1 LCYQLRDP
9 TPNSAEL
16 IKTGAPD
23 GGLEWYFKLSNGT
36 EWGWQAKYTFDI
48 DVLLK
53 LMEKSLKTV
62 VEKRPRCRRLTF
74 CIPFDLSDQP
84 EPGKRRGARQKFE
97 DRQKSW
103 RERIPGARQV
113 RIELWAEGDLLEKL
127 SGHPNQRGITWFFW
141 SEDIFTPDW
150 CKKRLN
156 VTLQAAGDRYT
167 PELHVDLPVAF
178 SLEGLS
184 HSDLYWSRYR
194 RYRAQVLKLA
204 ERLEPRRRTGL
215 GVTPQLRDLARAL
228 HTWREVATESV
239 RLPDRLDRQ
248 SLLNAT
254 NGALDAISTSYP
266 DVPDSPRKKLTE
278 KQQRLRDRKS
288 SLRYDLQLLESG
300 LSELASFLES
310 PASTAAEYGTLLLTG
325 DAGQGKT
332 HLFCDTGKQA
342 IEAGRPA
349 VVLLGGQFP
358 GRNVWSAIAAQFGV
372 GDIGSEALAGGMQAA
387 AEASGSPFLLF
398 IDALNEAAEPEAW
411 QEELPA
417 LLAELSNKPWIDVG
431 LSVRSSFLRVVLPDG
446 DRLPKLARVDHP
458 GFRGRE
464 LEATERFFDHFGI
477 QQPRV
482 PLLTPEFT
490 NPLFLKLY
498 CEGLKGLGLTAPLT
512 VSRIFRMCSHGTLS
526 GRNDESSRSSSS
538 ILTLNQ

>member
-1 LCYQLRDP
+1 
-9 TPNSAEL
+9 
-16 IKTGAPD
+16 
-23 GGLEWYFKLSNGT
+23 
-36 EWGWQAKYTFDI
+36 
-48 DVLLK
+48 
-53 LMEKSLKTV
+53 MEKALKTV
-62 VEKRPRCRRLTF
+62 VAKRPRCRRLPF
-74 CIPFDLSDQP
+74 GIPLDSSDKP

-167 PELHVDLPVAF
+167 PELHVDVPVAF

-184 HSDLYWSRYR
+184 HSDLYWSRYL

-266 DVPDSPRKKLTE
+266 ECLTPRGRNSLKSNKGCGTVNRLSDMTCNFLRADFLSWHRSWSRPHRPRPSTALFSLLAMLVKERPICSAIGASKPLRRADPQWFCLVASFPAATCGRRSLPSSEWAILVARHSQEGCKQPRK
-278 KQQRLRDRKS
+278 RP
-288 SLRYDLQLLESG
+288 G
-300 LSELASFLES
+300 
-310 PASTAAEYGTLLLTG
+310 PP
-325 DAGQGKT
+325 
-332 HLFCDTGKQA
+332 FCC
-342 IEAGRPA
+342 
-349 VVLLGGQFP
+349 
-358 GRNVWSAIAAQFGV
+358 S
-372 GDIGSEALAGGMQAA
+372 
-387 AEASGSPFLLF
+387 
-398 IDALNEAAEPEAW
+398 
-411 QEELPA
+411 
-417 LLAELSNKPWIDVG
+417 
-431 LSVRSSFLRVVLPDG
+431 
-446 DRLPKLARVDHP
+446 
-458 GFRGRE
+458 
-464 LEATERFFDHFGI
+464 
-477 QQPRV
+477 
-482 PLLTPEFT
+482 LTP
-490 NPLFLKLY
+490 
-498 CEGLKGLGLTAPLT
+498 
-512 VSRIFRMCSHGTLS
+512 
-526 GRNDESSRSSSS
+526 
-538 ILTLNQ
+538 